1 MWDLSSLGS
10 ENTGVLTSEPPGNSL
25 DTPVLYC
32 SCLKTGHG
40 NRTGLLGDTA
50 NSLVGT

>member
-32 SCLKTGHG
+32 SCLKTGHD